1 MIKKVCLGV
10 VMVLLLVPGAFS
22 QTVDPPKFEVAAEF
36 SSLSRSDGG
45 GSNSSAGFGGRFTF
59 NFNKNV
65 AIEAAGYIFP
75 GKCSYCEHR
84 GQVYQAV
91 AGPKVGKRFEKWG
104 IFAKARPGIVT
115 LGQELVEI
123 TATGSS
129 DPFPFQF
136 RLTGVDTFAVDLGG
150 VVEFYP
156 TKRIVT
162 RFDLGDTLLR
172 FPRRTSQS
180 LAFDPATNTYTII
193 PFTLPA
199 KTTNNFQFSA
209 SVGFRF

>member
-1 MIKKVCLGV
+1 MIKKLYIGV
-10 VMVLLLVPGAFS
+10 AMILLCVPEAFS
-22 QTVDPPKFEVAAEF
+22 QTADPPKFEVAAEF
-36 SSLSRSDGG
+36 SSLTRSDG

-59 NFNKNV
+59 NFNKNI
-65 AIEAAGYIFP
+65 AIEAAAYAFP
-75 GKCSYCEHR
+75 GKCFGCEHR

-104 IFAKARPGIVT
+104 IFAKARPGIAT
-115 LGQELVEI
+115 LGQELLEI
-123 TATGSS
+123 TPTGSN
-129 DPFPFQF
+129 DPFPFQIG
-136 RLTGVDTFAVDLGG
+136 LKGVDTFALDLGG

-162 RFDLGDTLLR
+162 RFDIGDTLLR
-172 FPRRTSQS
+172 FPSRKSQS
-180 LAFDPATNTYTII
+180 LAFDPTTNTYTLI

-199 KTTNNFQFSA
+199 KTTNNFQVSA